1 MTVKL
6 TSSATLL
13 DINIVSKLN
22 FKEHIEENNKILY
35 K

>member
-13 DINIVSKLN
+13 DSNIVSKLN